1 MTLEERKVFWDTL
14 CSFDGSEP
22 TAEMERLKATIKYPK
37 YLFRYRPVSINN
49 LEALRTNRLYFSSA
63 NYYDDPFD
71 TFLHIDI
78 DRVERE
84 LCREFSDPENLKRI
98 AESAKAFAEKHDGFF
113 PQDVVSLMTD
123 PQSMQKLFF
132 GGVGVGFLAHL

>member
-1 MTLEERKVFWDTL
+1 MTLGERKNFWDML

-22 TAEMERLKATIKYPK
+22 TVEMERLKATIKYPK
-37 YLFRYRPVSINN
+37 YLFRYRPVSENN

-78 DRVERE
+78 DRVERV
-84 LCREFSDPENLKRI
+84 LCSSFSNSEALKHM
-98 AESAKAFAEKHDGFF
+98 AERAKAFANKHDGFF
-113 PQDVVSLMTD
+113 LNDFDCNSTLRRK
-123 PQSMQKLFF
+123 S
-132 GGVGVGFLAHL
+132 